1 MIHLLGDR
9 RRARLGP
16 TALAS
21 AYYFFYFGAVGA
33 YFPFI
38 GLFYQ
43 GLGLSGLQ
51 IGLLASIGPLCN
63 LTTGTL
69 WSSLADRFR
78 LHRPLLVAL
87 SFAPLLPALLTPL
100 LAAHVPAAY
109 ESWKFGAMVVLAV
122 MANIF
127 ASGLGPLIDSAT
139 LELVEGTARSYGDI
153 RLWGTL
159 GYISHVLLVGWA
171 VQNLGLEWLFYS
183 YAASLALAGLVA
195 LGLPDRQR
203 LLRTTFSAGFRQLLV
218 QPSFSLFLVGSL
230 VSGAAVYGAFS
241 FYSLHLQMLGG
252 TATLVG
258 YANALSALS
267 ELPVLRYSRKL
278 LRWLGAWGSMM
289 LGGVTYAGRWAL
301 VAVAGQPLAVLWTQA
316 LHGPS
321 FGAFL
326 VGSVAYADE
335 RAPVGLNATAQA
347 LLTAASFG
355 LGAAL
360 GAGVGGWVFDALGAS
375 GFFLAVAATN
385 LAGLLFLVA
394 ARRSE
399 SHLSSIMT
407 DDR

>member
-1 MIHLLGDR
+1 VTHLLRER

-16 TALAS
+16 AALAS

-33 YFPFI
+33 YFPFV

-69 WSSLADRFR
+69 WSGLADRFR

-100 LAAHVPAAY
+100 IAAHEAAH
-109 ESWKFGAMVVLAV
+109 EAWKFGAMVVLAV
-122 MANIF
+122 AANVF

-171 VQNLGLEWLFYS
+171 VQNLGLAWLFYS
-183 YAASLALAGLVA
+183 YAASLALAGWVA
-195 LGLPDRQR
+195 LGLPARQR
-203 LLRTTFSAGFRQLLV
+203 LLRTTFSAGFLQLLA
-218 QPSFSLFLVGSL
+218 QPAFSLFLVGSL

-241 FYSLHLQMLGG
+241 FYSIHLQMLGG
-252 TATLVG
+252 AATLVG

-267 ELPVLRYSRKL
+267 ELPVLRYSQKL

-289 LGGVTYAGRWAL
+289 LGGVTYAVRWAL

-360 GAGVGGWVFDALGAS
+360 GAGVGGWAFDALGAS
-375 GFFLAVAATN
+375 GFFLAAAVTN

-399 SHLSSIMT
+399 SPQSSIINH
-407 DDR
+407 DG

>member
-1 MIHLLGDR
+1 MATLRRDR
-9 RRARLGP
+9 RRVRPGP
-16 TALAS
+16 TLLAS

-33 YFPFI
+33 YFPFV

-43 GLGLSGLQ
+43 ALGLSGLQ
-51 IGLLASIGPLCN
+51 IGLLASLGPLCN
-63 LTTGTL
+63 LTAGTL

-78 LHRPLLVAL
+78 LHRPLLVVL
-87 SFAPLLPALLTPL
+87 SFAPLPPALLAPL
-100 LAAHVPAAY
+100 MTEFGALAVLALAAN
-109 ESWKFGAMVVLAV
+109 F
-122 MANIF
+122 F

-139 LELVEGTARSYGDI
+139 LELVEGTAQSYGDI

-159 GYISHVLLVGWA
+159 GYISQVLVVGW
-171 VQNLGLEWLFYS
+171 VVHNLGLAWLFYA
-183 YAASLALAGLVA
+183 YVASLGLAGVVA
-195 LGLPDRQR
+195 LGLPARQR
-203 LLRTTFSAGFRQLLV
+203 ILRTTFSAGLHQLLA
-218 QPSFSLFLVGSL
+218 QPSFSLFLLGSL

-241 FYSLHLQMLGG
+241 FYSIHLQMLGG
-252 TATLVG
+252 AATLVG

-267 ELPVLRYSRKL
+267 ELPVLRYSQKL
-278 LRWLGAWGSMM
+278 LRWLGAWGSTM
-289 LGGVTYAGRWAL
+289 LGGLTYAVRWAL
-301 VAVAGQPLAVLWTQA
+301 VAVAGQPLAVFWTQA

-360 GAGVGGWVFDALGAS
+360 GAGAGGWAFDALGAS
-375 GFFLAVAATN
+375 GFFLAAAAAN
-385 LAGLLFLVA
+385 LSGLLFLVA

-399 SHLSSIMT
+399 RHQS
-407 DDR
+407 